1 MNASD
6 LDDILS
12 RLKPL
17 RHDTGDLVAEAI
29 APIDEVIAE
38 VGVSLRASHYAED
51 CRDWPGGSGYYQAH
65 ASRFVFAL
73 ESAEGRATEYCLCAA
88 PGPDG
93 RHCLQVSICEYHTVD
108 GEREGPGGT
117 REPNPRIEIDRIYT
131 VRPESLSLGLR
142 AQMLDELEQGHFLRA
157 LAAHVRDHDGSPPP
171 EAVVRYWMPKAGTP

>member
-17 RHDTGDLVAEAI
+17 RNDTGDLVAEAL
-29 APIDEVIAE
+29 APVDEAIAE
-38 VGVSLRASHYAED
+38 IGVSLRASHYAED
-51 CRDWPGGSGYYQAH
+51 VRDWPDGNGYYQAH
-65 ASRFVFAL
+65 ASRFAFAI

-93 RHCLQVSICEYHTVD
+93 RHCLQVSICEYHTVED
-108 GEREGPGGT
+108 QDD
-117 REPNPRIEIDRIYT
+117 PRIEIDRIYT
-131 VRPESLSLGLR
+131 VGPESLSLGLR

-157 LAAHVRDHDGSPPP
+157 LATLVREHNGSPPP
-171 EAVVRYWMPKAGTP
+171 EAVVRYWMPEAGAS